1 MNPPYSHNTTRSGPM
16 NGSISRGSQMKIL
29 DEVIESLKSTILK
42 FSLLAPISHPSLH
55 EARLKKLNRVLEEL
69 NNRKEWI
76 R

>member
-1 MNPPYSHNTTRSGPM
+1 MSGV
-16 NGSISRGSQMKIL
+16 ISRESQVKIL
-29 DEVIESLKSTILK
+29 DEVIESLKSTIMK

-69 NNRKEWI
+69 QNRKEWV